1 MAIVDL
7 LGMERGIAVLP
18 KADLAEPPWQA
29 KVSADIAHLL
39 KNTKLADAPIVPVST
54 VSGDGISEL
63 REHLFDAARTIRARA
78 TSGRF
83 RLAVD
88 RSFTLT
94 GAGTVVTGTI
104 LSGAVSNGD
113 RVMIS
118 PTGLVARVRSI
129 HVQNRPSSSGM
140 AGQRCALNLAG
151 ESISKDAISRG
162 DMVL

>member
-29 KVSADIAHLL
+29 KVSADIARLL
-39 KNTKLADAPIVPVST
+39 KNTKLADAPIIPVST

-63 REHLFDAARTIRARA
+63 REHLFDTARMIRAHA
-78 TSGRF
+78 ASGRF

-94 GAGTVVTGTI
+94 RAGPAVPGTI
-104 LSGAVSNGD
+104 LSGAVSVGD
-113 RVMIS
+113 RVRLS
-118 PTGLVARVRSI
+118 PPG
-129 HVQNRPSSSGM
+129 
-140 AGQRCALNLAG
+140 
-151 ESISKDAISRG
+151 
-162 DMVL
+162 